1 MDSDLSVV
9 YLISAVGSGHLS
21 GRANASVTGPEG
33 RKRSAPL
40 GTVDLPCCVPGEPG
54 CLSVRSA
61 SVPNLKGMSTLTLV
75 MVDENLV
82 QIKELV
88 RPRLDNG

>member
-1 MDSDLSVV
+1 
-9 YLISAVGSGHLS
+9 
-21 GRANASVTGPEG
+21 
-33 RKRSAPL
+33 
-40 GTVDLPCCVPGEPG
+40 
-54 CLSVRSA
+54 VRSA